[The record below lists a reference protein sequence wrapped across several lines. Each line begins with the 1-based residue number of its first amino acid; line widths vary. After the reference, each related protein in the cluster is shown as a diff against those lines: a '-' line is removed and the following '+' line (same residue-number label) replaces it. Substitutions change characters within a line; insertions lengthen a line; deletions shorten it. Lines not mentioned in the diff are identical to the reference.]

1 MPVICMFGGIKIYI
15 YIEKDG
21 RHKIPHLHA
30 YYAEDSI
37 VLDFAGNILEGHLPR
52 KKQAMLITWTMMHEE
67 ELQANYELMLEGQLP
82 FRIEP
87 LR

>member
-30 YYAEDSI
+30 YYAEDNI

-52 KKQAMLITWTMMHEE
+52 KKQAMLIAWTMMHEE